1 MATLL
6 KRSNG
11 IYYHITSFHGR
22 QR

>member
-22 QR
+22 QK